1 MTLPSNAST
10 RIYPDNGPS
19 GFTVMLPHSYE
30 FERDEWEVALT
41 NIVYPHTWTNTATE
55 SSPQGKLYV
64 STNTNQ
70 NVINLPSGNYRTAK
84 DVFMGIK
91 RALAKFGQKNAAS
104 KAIVDHFTFT
114 ESDNRMSITIDDI
127 SMHFGLDL
135 DLAALLKPDTSNP
148 VSNANVPLPPSSTTS
163 FDITFNSIRFKV
175 LGDSE
180 ELSNNDYTYTFEIP
194 LDENI
199 TWQLSNQAFQ
209 TMYVYSDIVESQVV
223 GDVRAKLLRLV
234 APEAKFGD
242 VVGEEFV
249 NPFYQK
255 LRLTQ
260 FQAVE
265 IVIRGDTGLPIPFQG
280 GAVQVTLHFRKRQ

>member
-1 MTLPSNAST
+1 M
-10 RIYPDNGPS
+10 
-19 GFTVMLPHSYE
+19 
-30 FERDEWEVALT
+30 
-41 NIVYPHTWTNTATE
+41 
-55 SSPQGKLYV
+55 
-64 STNTNQ
+64 
-70 NVINLPSGNYRTAK
+70 
-84 DVFMGIK
+84 
-91 RALAKFGQKNAAS
+91 
-104 KAIVDHFTFT
+104 
-114 ESDNRMSITIDDI
+114 
-127 SMHFGLDL
+127 
-135 DLAALLKPDTSNP
+135 
-148 VSNANVPLPPSSTTS
+148 
-163 FDITFNSIRFKV
+163 
-175 LGDSE
+175 GDSE

-223 GDVRAKLLRLV
+223 GDVRANLLRLV
-234 APEAKFGD
+234 APEGKFED